1 MWNLIAVL
9 GVSPLL
15 VFGLYHLMT
24 WFNIAGVNQRVYWK
38 RVALA
43 SAVSHVLLTTGF
55 FLFVYAEYRSNV
67 FTSLTSGYGEFLFE
81 RSAFWRLSAVF
92 DTAATAFILGLFSLF
107 EGIGVAPPGVVPL
120 TIGIIYVVGTAQWFF
135 VGGGV
140 GALLERF
147 WTGLKTTDEEEWFQ

>member
-9 GVSPLL
+9 GLSPLL

-43 SAVSHVLLTTGF
+43 SAAAHVLLVTVF
-55 FLFVYAEYRSNV
+55 FVFVYVEYRASV
-67 FTSLTSGYGEFLFE
+67 FTALGSGYGEFLFE
-81 RSAFWRLSAVF
+81 RSEFWRLSAIF
-92 DTAATAFILGLFSLF
+92 DTAATAFILGLFSMF
-107 EGIGVAPPGVVPL
+107 ERMGVDPPGVVAL
-120 TIGIIYVVGTAQWFF
+120 TIALIYIAGTAQWFF

-147 WTGLKTTDEEEWFQ
+147 WTGLKTTDDEEWFQ